1 MLQSWAVGF
10 RRNCTLLLD
19 TARGFP
25 VRVGWI
31 GFSGALYGLFAGA
44 YTAGRGVEGFLVD
57 HVQRTLN
64 DKHEHTPSVYMDD
77 PKLR

>member
-44 YTAGRGVEGFLVD
+44 VVSHLLDSCIIRLDAGWKDF
-57 HVQRTLN
+57 
-64 DKHEHTPSVYMDD
+64 
-77 PKLR
+77 